1 MPPASGAVRRPFRRS
16 GPLAAALL
24 LWGLAQARAAETPK
38 LFPERDV
45 DITYEARVGD
55 KLVKERVRWR
65 AADRI
70 ERIDAVGRLRHPYM
84 LIDHRDHRVD
94 VVDPRTRSVIE
105 EQNEVAGQLTELEGA
120 TFTPLGEAKIA
131 GFVCREWEAAISS
144 SNKREVCLTEDGVL
158 LRVRANDQTL
168 LLATRVR
175 YRKMKESYFDIP
187 PNYQASP
194 SGQASPMPFYG
205 SP

>member
-1 MPPASGAVRRPFRRS
+1 MALSRRGRLLRGCGALAVSFVLWS
-16 GPLAAALL
+16 AVQAAA
-24 LWGLAQARAAETPK
+24 EEKPP
-38 LFPERDV
+38 LFPDRDV

-55 KLVKERVRWR
+55 KMVKERVRWK

-70 ERIDAVGRLRHPYM
+70 ERIDAVGRFHHPYI
-84 LIDHRDHRVD
+84 LIDHRDQRVD
-94 VVDPRTRSVIE
+94 FVDPRTRSVIE
-105 EQNEVAGQLTELEGA
+105 EANTAAGELGEIANA

-131 GFVCREWEAAISS
+131 GFVCREWEAVISS
-144 SNKREVCLTEDGVL
+144 SARRQVCFTEDGVL
-158 LRVRANDQTL
+158 LRVRAGDQVL

-175 YRKMKESYFDIP
+175 YRKLAESYFDIP
-187 PNYQASP
+187 PNYKPSP